1 MRSKWNWIGAGIGL
15 LLASSSFFLRHS
27 GSAATGIDLT
37 GILTANGNALVLAQ
51 NVDTAAKPP
60 QKPAA
65 KPKPGAPKP
74 SSPASPQAERGTPA
88 SGGAVASPLP
98 GASPE
103 APTPQA
109 DPNTVGEL
117 QPVLHAQGA
126 KITTCMD
133 TIINQAS
140 SVIDSAHTAIST
152 WVTSAPNDN
161 AFQSTVGLSYPN
173 KGAPN
178 AAAILFAAPVGSG
191 RCEGET
197 VQIYPTAQACSIVQA
212 NLIKEGRTVA
222 TLQAL
227 PVVETKSGARDILL
241 PSAGGGCVVV
251 AIGLK

>member
-1 MRSKWNWIGAGIGL
+1 MRSRWNWIGAGIGV
-15 LLASSSFFLRHS
+15 LLASASFFMRHS
-27 GSAATGIDLT
+27 GSAATGIDLA
-37 GILTANGNALVLAQ
+37 GFLRPSEKIVLAQ
-51 NVDTAAKPP
+51 NDNGVKAP
-60 QKPAA
+60 QTRVM
-65 KPKPGAPKP
+65 KPKAPPRPSAPAPEAQGPSPVPGEP
-74 SSPASPQAERGTPA
+74 RPA
-88 SGGAVASPLP
+88 SGTSQPAPA
-98 GASPE
+98 PE
-103 APTPQA
+103 AG
-109 DPNTVGEL
+109 PNPLGEL

-133 TIINQAS
+133 MIINQAS
-140 SVIDSAHTAIST
+140 NVIDTTHTAIST

-173 KGAPN
+173 KAAPN
-178 AAAILFAAPVGSG
+178 AAAILFAAPVGPG

-251 AIGLK
+251 AIGLR

>member
-1 MRSKWNWIGAGIGL
+1 MRSKWNWIGAGIGV

-27 GSAATGIDLT
+27 GSAATGIDLA
-37 GILTANGNALVLAQ
+37 GILIAKGNALVLAQ
-51 NVDTAAKPP
+51 NADTGAKPP

-65 KPKPGAPKP
+65 KPKP
-74 SSPASPQAERGTPA
+74 SSPASPQAESGTPA
-88 SGGAVASPLP
+88 SGGSAASPLS
-98 GASPE
+98 GASPG
-103 APTPQA
+103 APTPQS

-173 KGAPN
+173 KAAPN